1 MKRSAPSTS
10 LQMTIPLVGARRR
23 RRVTFRQLNFEGAEM
38 RTTLNIDDKALEQA
52 MKAASGKTKTQVI
65 NEALREFARR
75 RKVRGLLEFRGK
87 AEWTGDF
94 DKLRKRRPATR

>member
-1 MKRSAPSTS
+1 
-10 LQMTIPLVGARRR
+10 
-23 RRVTFRQLNFEGAEM
+23 M

-65 NEALREFARR
+65 NEALLEFARR

-87 AEWTGDF
+87 AEWTGDI
-94 DKLRKRRPATR
+94 DKLRRRRTTTR